1 MVVASE
7 RVRSVRSD
15 ARENRRRIVDV
26 ARDAFSTAGD
36 TSLNEIAKRAGIG
49 PGTLYRHFPTREA
62 LVLAVYRNEIENLAD
77 LAPQL
82 LAAHPPLEALRRWL
96 DQVARYG
103 QRKYGVAELIHAATT
118 DTVEAEAYRLVTG
131 AIKHLLDAGAAAG
144 LLRSDVQPDDFLLLI
159 SFLWRIDPRTGD
171 DTRAARMLDLVMA
184 GVLRRDA
191 RPESAADQRV
201 HQPLADGS
209 AD

>member
-26 ARDAFSTAGD
+26 ARDAFSAAGD

-49 PGTLYRHFPTREA
+49 PGTLYRHFPTRES

-82 LAAHPPLEALRRWL
+82 LAAHPPLVALRRWL
-96 DQVARYG
+96 EQVARYG
-103 QRKYGVAELIHAATT
+103 QLKYGVAELIHAATT
-118 DTVEAEAYRLVTG
+118 DTVEEAAYTLVTG
-131 AIKHLLDAGAAAG
+131 AIKQLLDAGAAAG
-144 LLRSDVQPDDFLLLI
+144 LLRPDVYPDDFLLLI
-159 SFLWRIDPRTGD
+159 SFLWRIDPQTGGE
-171 DTRAARMLDLVMA
+171 TRAGRMLDLVMA
-184 GVLRRDA
+184 GVLSRGTQPDSPG
-191 RPESAADQRV
+191 RPVDEETAD
-201 HQPLADGS
+201 
-209 AD
+209 